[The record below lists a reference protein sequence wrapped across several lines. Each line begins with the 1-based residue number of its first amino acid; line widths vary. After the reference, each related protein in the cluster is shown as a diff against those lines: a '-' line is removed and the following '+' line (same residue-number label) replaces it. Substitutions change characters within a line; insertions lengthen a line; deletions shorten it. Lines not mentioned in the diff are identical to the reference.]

1 MYDDTGIHTTD
12 LTDRECIQ
20 SVQCR
25 VKDGYR
31 LLCFAYRRGERKHKS
46 PRSLYYIGEEGRE
59 ILCTDAQ
66 DLSNLLYI

>member
-1 MYDDTGIHTTD
+1 MYDDMGIHTTD

-31 LLCFAYRRGERKHKS
+31 LLCFAYRRSERKHKS
-46 PRSLYYIGEEGRE
+46 PRSLYYIGEECASVHRTSL
-59 ILCTDAQ
+59 IY
-66 DLSNLLYI
+66 YIFN